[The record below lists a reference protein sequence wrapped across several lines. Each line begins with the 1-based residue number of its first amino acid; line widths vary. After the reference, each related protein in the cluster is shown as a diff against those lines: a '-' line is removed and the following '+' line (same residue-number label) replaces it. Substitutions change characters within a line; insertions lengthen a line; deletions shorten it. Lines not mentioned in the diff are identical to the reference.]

1 MYSNQ
6 LKLFIEIN
14 NIEFIFAVGHNA
26 EDLNDFKIVHNLT
39 LPIQGINESKI
50 TDFDLV
56 YNILKKNIYDIE
68 QKLNFVFKDV
78 ILVIDNFD
86 CSLINFSGFKKLNGS
101 QLAKENIIYILNS
114 LKSKINEVEKDKTIL
129 HIFNSEYLLDKKKV
143 ENLPIGLF
151 GNLYCHE
158 LSFFLINTNDYK
170 NLKNIFNKC
179 NLKLNRIISKN
190 FIEGVNLIETNNNND
205 AFFKIDLNEN
215 ISQISFYE
223 NSSLKFVQ
231 NFNFGT
237 NLILNDICKVLA
249 LKQSILKNILLD
261 SNLSKKNTDDQFIE
275 KKFFNGDN
283 FRKIKKKLIFDIGQ
297 ARIQEIAELVLL
309 KNINVVN
316 FLNKKKKIF
325 LKISEKLAMENFK
338 NLFSLS
344 FSNKNNLEIKFI
356 EKITEEDV
364 LNNVQKIVQYGWKRE
379 AVPIVEEKR
388 SIIARFFNLIFK

>member
-261 SNLSKKNTDDQFIE
+261 SNFSKKNTDDQFIE

-297 ARIQEIAELVLL
+297 ARIQEIAELILL

-356 EKITEEDV
+356 EKITEENV